1 MTVRGRVRSGR
12 DRRCQ
17 NMPALCR
24 PTDDDTP
31 TLSQHGRHRDHRHD
45 RSRDDPKLPP
55 RDLLLNFDLV
65 CETLRREEKGIDSRQ
80 VPLIVATRDSRLPMY
95 LKSVFT

>member
-1 MTVRGRVRSGR
+1 MCANDFTAVHLLKTLTDLGVTVPGKVKLAGI
-12 DRRCQ
+12 DDVKICL
-17 NMPALCR
+17 PFVR

-65 CETLRREEKGIDSRQ
+65 
-80 VPLIVATRDSRLPMY
+80 VRDPAARG
-95 LKSVFT
+95 KRN